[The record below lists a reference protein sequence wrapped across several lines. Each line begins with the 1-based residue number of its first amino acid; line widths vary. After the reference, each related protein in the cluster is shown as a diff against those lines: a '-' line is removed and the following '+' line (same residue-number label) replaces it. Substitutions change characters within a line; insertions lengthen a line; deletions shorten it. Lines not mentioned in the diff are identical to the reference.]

1 MERKTQYPS
10 TIPFLLIAIVLGLV
24 LHGASMLFTLEK
36 TYDALIHL
44 FFADHYAN
52 SWFEPWNP
60 KWYTGFTVT
69 GYPPLIHQSIAIFS
83 KIAGLKFG
91 LYSVALIGVTLFISG
106 AYRYAY
112 LITGNKNIAG
122 YTALFAS
129 ISSSFLETLHVF
141 GQLPSILGIS
151 VLLHSLPFIYKW
163 LRYKS
168 WWHLMASLSLIS
180 ITVASHHVTPIFGMI
195 FFIFPVIGLVLMDH
209 ASEREGGISHVRIW
223 HFLLSL
229 KSLFWRTLGFGMAS
243 LAIIISVIIPYWI
256 NSKNNPITQVPIPHG
271 SRDNY
276 LEILSSGFIFFLL
289 PWGILLLLLPYFFY
303 RFYNKRYLFF
313 GISLTILFV
322 LGTGG
327 TTTIPRKLL
336 GETAFNILT
345 LDRFTL
351 WATILVL
358 PLVGEW
364 IYHFV
369 NGKFKTYIIK
379 SFGRLYHRILGLS
392 LVSISLSVAVF
403 TIILFEFRPSQPD
416 KIDMLPIVNFL
427 NQDDHDKW
435 RYMTLGFGDQM
446 AWLATQTDALSV
458 DGNYHSARR
467 LPELT
472 SRAVERLENSK
483 FLGIEGI
490 GSLQQFLTIPHK
502 YNLKYI
508 FSNDKFYDPILHFTG
523 WQRLTALEN
532 GIQVWE
538 RLYVPPL
545 PNILPKDELPQWQKT
560 YWGTIP
566 VLTIFVTLFIFLLKP
581 IEEKVIEIN
590 KNAKNRLSSVFIKFL
605 HLWMYLLVGTIIY
618 MVISYYNNHQRLNT
632 PEKVLSHYYNA
643 IDFKDFDKAY
653 TLLDQELAPEKED
666 YLRQISVS
674 DGVLNSYSKMNSIDV
689 EIIEQSGNTAKASVT
704 IESITPLQ
712 MIDNTRIHYLTKKEN
727 QWYIQPSNIETDLPP
742 SLYVEQATIDFHLQG
757 RRKVDSGQTYRE
769 DILRQPEVIVTQAS
783 LVEIESQYAI
793 VGIIQNVDNLPAD
806 ISILGSVYNNQNEK
820 IASYNAMYIQKHVLL
835 PQESSIFR
843 IDFEDT
849 AWKSEDS
856 NKPTTFDPTITNQ
869 FAFDDP
875 PASFDVHLT
884 TNVSNANIY
893 RSVSLNSVDIKE
905 DKISGSLL
913 NSGTKEI
920 TIPQLLIAYYDGNQ
934 KIKWAESVFLQSN
947 IRQQRRITF
956 ETKITE
962 PRSAKTIMR
971 STEKTFCNGTPMQE
985 LYRKHKFTNNNQQVS
1000 TYLIPNSQ
1008 TGISLDINAFIGN
1021 PN

>member
-52 SWFEPWNP
+52 NWFEPWNP

-168 WWHLMASLSLIS
+168 WWHLIASLSLIS

-327 TTTIPRKLL
+327 TTAIPRKLL

-920 TIPQLLIAYYDGNQ
+920 TIPQLLIAYYDKNQ

>member
-209 ASEREGGISHVRIW
+209 ASDREGGISHVRIW

-243 LAIIISVIIPYWI
+243 LAIIITVILPYWI

-271 SRDNY
+271 SRDDY

-783 LVEIESQYAI
+783 LIEIESQYAI

-893 RSVSLNSVDIKE
+893 RSVSLNSIDIKE

-920 TIPQLLIAYYDGNQ
+920 TIPQLLIAYYDKNQ